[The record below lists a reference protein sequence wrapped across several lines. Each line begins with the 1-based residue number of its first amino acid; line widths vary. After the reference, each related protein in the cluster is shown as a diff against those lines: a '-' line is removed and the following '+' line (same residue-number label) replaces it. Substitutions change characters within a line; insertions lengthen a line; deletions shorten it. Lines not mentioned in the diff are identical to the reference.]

1 MNAWADWDHIV
12 KVDPDK
18 TLPDGETFEDVCA
31 TGTDAIAVG
40 GTTGMTEEKMTEYVE
55 GCIEGAR
62 AYDVPVFIEPSS
74 AGVVVHPDGL
84 DGYLVPIVF
93 NAGDIA
99 WMTGAHKE
107 WVRIDRDIDW
117 AHTHTEAYIVL
128 NPDASV
134 ATYTQADCDLD
145 PDDVAA
151 YAEVAERMLDV
162 LDDFDR
168 TLDAAGDV
176 DPGFLKGVE
185 LVHDKLARVLAD
197 FGLTR
202 IDEAGIAFDPTRHE
216 AVQQV
221 EATEE
226 RDEPVVTQV
235 LRPGYEL
242 GGRTL
247 RAAMVTVEQ

>member
-1 MNAWADWDHIV
+1 MSHQ
-12 KVDPDK
+12 DPDV
-18 TLPDGETFEDVCA
+18 TAEADEV
-31 TGTDAIAVG
+31 
-40 GTTGMTEEKMTEYVE
+40 TEE
-55 GCIEGAR
+55 
-62 AYDVPVFIEPSS
+62 
-74 AGVVVHPDGL
+74 HPDPATTDDPAETAAEEAADEVVDDAGEEPVEEDPMTAALRERDEYL
-84 DGYLVPIVF
+84 DALRRKQAEFENFRKRMMRDGASQRI
-93 NAGDIA
+93 AG
-99 WMTGAHKE
+99 H
-107 WVRIDRDIDW
+107 
-117 AHTHTEAYIVL
+117 
-128 NPDASV
+128 
-134 ATYTQADCDLD
+134 
-145 PDDVAA
+145 
-151 YAEVAERMLDV
+151 AEVAERMLDV